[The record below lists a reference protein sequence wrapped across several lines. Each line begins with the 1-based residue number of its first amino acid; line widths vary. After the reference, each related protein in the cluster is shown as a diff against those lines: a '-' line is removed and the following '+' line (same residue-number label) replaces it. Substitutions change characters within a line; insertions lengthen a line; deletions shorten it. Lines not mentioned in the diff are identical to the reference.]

1 MRNISRIIPFLLICA
16 IASCNIQVSDE
27 KPVGLHLQ
35 HLTPEEAGFSPESLE
50 LLDSL
55 FESYVNKQ
63 AIASAEVMVVRKGGI
78 AYHRSFSPEG
88 ASEPKDSIYRIMS
101 MTKAI
106 TSVAAMQ
113 LYEQGKFMLDD
124 PVEKYI
130 PELGNMYVLQAVN
143 QADSSFTALPAQQ
156 SITIRDLLRHTSGF
170 AYGFSSPEMQMLY
183 EKAGLVE
190 AIAIDT
196 EVQTLEENMKVLGIL
211 PLLHE
216 PGTRYTY
223 GVSTD
228 VLGYLVE
235 VVSGRRFDEYLLD
248 QIFAP
253 LGMDDSYFFV
263 PSGKAGRLAKVYYNT
278 AEEPLVRMEDSP
290 ITDYHSM
297 AGQEFFS
304 GGAGLSTTAADYAK
318 FLQMLLNGGEYN
330 GARILGPKTIDLM
343 VTNQLKGIVP
353 RGEPGSDEFAFG
365 LGFQLGTGASV
376 RRKPGSLN
384 RYSWGGMLS
393 TTYWWDAENDLAV
406 VGMIQMLPFY
416 HNEMWE
422 KMEVIIY
429 GALENRVPGGG

>member
-1 MRNISRIIPFLLICA
+1 MRNITRIVQALLVCA
-16 IASCNIQVSDE
+16 IVSCNNQVGEE
-27 KPVGLHLQ
+27 KPGASHLH
-35 HLTPEEAGFSPESLE
+35 HVPPEQAGFHPGNLE

-55 FESYVNKQ
+55 FESYVNRQ
-63 AIASAEVMVVRKGGI
+63 AIASAEVLVARNGGI
-78 AYHRSFSPEG
+78 AYHRSFSAGG

-113 LYEQGKFMLDD
+113 LYEQGKFLLDD
-124 PVEKYI
+124 PVERYI
-130 PELGNMYVLQAVN
+130 PELGNMYVLQSVN
-143 QADSSFTALPAQQ
+143 PADSSFTALPARN

-170 AYGFSSPEMQMLY
+170 AYGFSSPDMQKLY

-190 AIAIDT
+190 AIALNT
-196 EVQTLEENMKVLGIL
+196 EVQTLEENMKVLGRL
-211 PLLHE
+211 PLMHE

-235 VVSGRRFDEYLLD
+235 VVSGVRFDEYLQN

-253 LGMDDSYFFV
+253 LGMNDSYFFV
-263 PSGKAGRLAKVYYNT
+263 PAAKAGRLARAYSNT
-278 AEEPLVRMEDSP
+278 AEKPLVRMDNSP
-290 ITDYHSM
+290 MTDYHSM
-297 AGQEFFS
+297 KGQEFFS

-318 FLQMLLNGGEYN
+318 FLQMLLNGGKYD
-330 GARILGPKTIDLM
+330 GTRILGPKTIDLM
-343 VTNQLKGIVP
+343 VTNQLKDIVP
-353 RGEPGSDEFAFG
+353 GGASSSDDFAFG
-365 LGFQLGTGASV
+365 LGFEIGTGASV
-376 RRKPGSLN
+376 RKKPGSLN

-393 TTYWWDAENDLAV
+393 TTFWWDTENDLAV

-422 KMEVIIY
+422 KMEAIIY
-429 GALENRVPGGG
+429 GALDN